1 MMDVHLTAL
10 ATYRPNRRLSITD
23 VSRTWGDGSTDG
35 SAGGPV
41 EVVRVAGPDEDA
53 VTLAVAAAVALPS
66 EIVRACSTVILART
80 GPAAGSGDGAA
91 VVAMALGLPRPTR
104 TFEVAGSDRCFFA
117 ALEVAVALV
126 RSDPD
131 AAVLVVGGDDSR
143 FPPGGTTE
151 RRHGH
156 GGAAAVVSGAPGA
169 AMWLGSTSA
178 SAPVPDRWFGTDGAR
193 RDAGE
198 RFFALSVVPA
208 LLADLPPIGSTG
220 GSSTAD
226 VLVALPDRRA
236 AERIAATLGS
246 AGTLEVA
253 AAWDH
258 GVPAAVLPA
267 VLLVEGIAAAASGI
281 TLDVLAFGSGASRIR
296 VEVGD
301 PGRARP
307 VVEQPGPM
315 LAYATFLR
323 SAGAIEPPISAPAAS
338 PVSAWR
344 DLDVTLGLLGAVCDA
359 CGATYFPLRPA
370 CAACGAHARSR
381 PVRLVGEA
389 TVVTSTTD
397 HLVAGVNPGTPE
409 SPTTMVVAETEAGA
423 RLFLPAVHGAIP
435 AIGSRVRTVLRLA
448 HQGGGFRNYH
458 WRLAPALP
466 PS

>member
-1 MMDVHLTAL
+1 MTDVHLTAL
-10 ATYRPNRRLSITD
+10 ATYRPDRRLPIMD
-23 VSRTWGDGSTDG
+23 VARTWGDGSTDG
-35 SAGGPV
+35 PVGGPV
-41 EVVRVAGPDEDA
+41 GEVRVVGPDEDA

-66 EIVRACSTVILART
+66 DVVRACSTVILARPRAT
-80 GPAAGSGDGAA
+80 PGSGDGAA
-91 VVAMALGLPRPTR
+91 VVAMALGLPRATR

-143 FPPGGTTE
+143 FPPGGPTE

-156 GGAAAVVSGAPGA
+156 GGAAAVVSGGPGA
-169 AMWLGSTSA
+169 ARWLGSTSVSSPA
-178 SAPVPDRWFGTDGAR
+178 PDRWFGPDGAR

-198 RFFALSVVPA
+198 RFIALSIAPA
-208 LLADLPPIGSTG
+208 LLADLPPL
-220 GSSTAD
+220 GSSAGSSSRD

-236 AERIAATLGS
+236 SERIAATLGS
-246 AGTLEVA
+246 AGALDVA
-253 AAWDH
+253 AAWQH
-258 GVPAAVLPA
+258 GVPAAVLPV
-267 VLLVEGIAAAASGI
+267 VLLVEGIAAAAPGI

-301 PGRARP
+301 PGLALP
-307 VVEQPGPM
+307 VVERPGPV

-323 SAGAIEPPISAPAAS
+323 SAGAMEPPISAPATS

-344 DLDVTLGLLGAVCDA
+344 DLDATLGLLGAACDA
-359 CGATYFPLRPA
+359 CGATFFPLRPA
-370 CAACGAHARSR
+370 CAVCGAHARSR

-423 RLFLPAVHGAIP
+423 RLFLPAVHGAVP

-458 WRLAPALP
+458 WRFAPVLP